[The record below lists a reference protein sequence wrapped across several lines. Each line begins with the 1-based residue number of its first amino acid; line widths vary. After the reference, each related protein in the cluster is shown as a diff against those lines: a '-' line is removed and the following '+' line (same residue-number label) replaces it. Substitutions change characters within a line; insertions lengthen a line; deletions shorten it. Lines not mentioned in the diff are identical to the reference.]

1 VLRFVEHHLLGID
14 EKPQRTDLVNAGIYV
29 LEPAVLRFVP
39 RDIASGMPDLIARA
53 VAEGLP
59 VHVFPILERW
69 FDIGSPEE
77 FERVLLQFAV
87 GEDGQ

>member
-1 VLRFVEHHLLGID
+1 
-14 EKPQRTDLVNAGIYV
+14 
-29 LEPAVLRFVP
+29 
-39 RDIASGMPDLIARA
+39 MPDLIARA

-87 GEDGQ
+87 GEEGE